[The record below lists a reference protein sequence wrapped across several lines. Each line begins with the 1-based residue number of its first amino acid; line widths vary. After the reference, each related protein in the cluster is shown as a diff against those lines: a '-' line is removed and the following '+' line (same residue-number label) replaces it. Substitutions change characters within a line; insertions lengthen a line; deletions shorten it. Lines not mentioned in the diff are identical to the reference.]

1 MKNWLTDVRQVPGSR
16 FLSRGRDDNTCQN
29 LTNYFMTF
37 NWQNQQTKWKDRI
50 ISKDTAEVSRPVTSQ
65 QNLLLNYEQNFIFY
79 IYSQNSWLD
88 PIDDFRPRWNV
99 KLWHAL
105 DNSPFQDDF
114 DLTVNETAQATKKET
129 KSFPNSCS
137 IKTRL
142 ILFKVILDMNK
153 KKTTYEN
160 FYEQRCEFVCSIG
173 IKLISSVAS

>member
-29 LTNYFMTF
+29 LTNDFMTF

-65 QNLLLNYEQNFIFY
+65 QNLLLNYEQNFKFY

-142 ILFKVILDMNK
+142 ILFKVVLDMNK

-160 FYEQRCEFVCSIG
+160 FINKDANLFVP
-173 IKLISSVAS
+173 